1 MRIVLASK
9 SPRRREI
16 LENIGLKFDVV
27 ESGADEEIV
36 PSNSPDEI
44 VKQLAYRKAE
54 KVSQGLKDKALVIG
68 ADTIVVLGSKIMGKP
83 KDDDQAFKMLTSL
96 SGVWHNVYTGI
107 CVIDT
112 SSGNCMT
119 DYEVTAVRIRKLSS
133 EDIKTY
139 IESGE
144 PMDKAGSYAIQG
156 VGSLLVERI
165 DGCYYNVVG
174 LPVFRLSNMLD
185 NFGVHLLSPR
195 G

>member
-1 MRIVLASK
+1 MRIVLASQ

-36 PSNSPDEI
+36 PSSSPDEI
-44 VKQLAYRKAE
+44 VKQLAYRKAG

-83 KDDDQAFKMLTSL
+83 KDNDQAFKMLTSL

-119 DYEVTAVRIRKLSS
+119 DYEVTAVKIRKLSS